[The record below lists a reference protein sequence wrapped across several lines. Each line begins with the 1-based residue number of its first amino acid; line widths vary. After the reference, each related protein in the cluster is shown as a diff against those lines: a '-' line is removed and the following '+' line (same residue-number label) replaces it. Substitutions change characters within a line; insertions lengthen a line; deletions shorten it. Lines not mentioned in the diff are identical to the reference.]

1 MIEFIL
7 YSTTGCHLCEKAVE
21 VLQVALQGQSC
32 MLEEVDIANDD
43 ALLEQYG
50 VRIPVLKNPKSGKE
64 IGWPF
69 EPEDVLVL
77 LESES

>member
-1 MIEFIL
+1 MIEFTL

-32 MLEEVDIANDD
+32 MLEEIDIANDD
-43 ALLEQYG
+43 QLLEQYG
-50 VRIPVLKNPKSGKE
+50 VRIPVLKNPKNGKE

-69 EPEDVLVL
+69 GPEDVLLL
-77 LESES
+77 LEP